1 MFDPAPSRRG
11 QVEPLAAL
19 AALFAVCVGLSTY
32 ALVVADAGVSTDRDA
47 AGPALAAV
55 HDEVSVRGVVHPDRL
70 GRALDA
76 RPLGSRLNVSLTT
89 DGRQWTVG
97 PDAAVRGDRAFRR
110 VSVRLGPGR
119 VRHGRLRAVV
129 WR

>member
-1 MFDPAPSRRG
+1 VSERRA

-19 AALFAVCVGLSTY
+19 AALFAVGVGLSTY
-32 ALVVADAGVSTDRDA
+32 ALVVADAAPPTDRDA

-55 HDEVSVRGVVHPDRL
+55 HDEVTVRGVVRPARL
-70 GRALDA
+70 DRALDA
-76 RPLGSRLNVSLTT
+76 RPFGARLNVSLTA
-89 DGRQWTVG
+89 GERRWAVG
-97 PDAAVRGDRAFRR
+97 PTAAVHGDRASRP

-119 VRHGRLRAVV
+119 IRHGRLGVVV